1 MAKDRIHNAVKK
13 ALINDGWTITAD
25 PYEIEFKEVTL
36 YIDLK
41 ADRAIAAER
50 DDEKIAVEIKS
61 FLSLSQIHELQAAL
75 GQYQMYEAYLE
86 EIAPERVLYLAISE
100 QIWKTLFALEAVQIL
115 VAKFRLRVIVVNLK
129 TEEIVLWKK

>member
-1 MAKDRIHNAVKK
+1 MARDRIHNAVKK
-13 ALINDGWTITAD
+13 ALVNDGWTITAD

-75 GQYQMYEAYLE
+75 GQYQMYQAYLE
-86 EIAPERVLYLAISE
+86 EIAPDRVLYLAISE
-100 QIWKTLFALEAVQIL
+100 QIWKTLFGLEAVKVL
-115 VAKFRLRVIVVNLK
+115 VAKFQLRLIVVNLK